1 MVSGGADNGFNGD
14 YAGYALTTQFNG
26 GSSKVRGLEL
36 NYSQQLRFLPG
47 IFKGLAAYANYT
59 KMETEGNYGAGNS
72 IALAPNPKGKVAGFN
87 PETSNLGLSYFHSR
101 VTVRL
106 QYNHRTRFLATYNV
120 NESQQAY
127 TIRRDTVD
135 LKTLYQFSRRLSV
148 YLDVNNI
155 LQEYETGTDIG
166 ARASARRILTPGFFF
181 GVNTRL

>member
-1 MVSGGADNGFNGD
+1 M
-14 YAGYALTTQFNG
+14 
-26 GSSKVRGLEL
+26 
-36 NYSQQLRFLPG
+36 
-47 IFKGLAAYANYT
+47 
-59 KMETEGNYGAGNS
+59 
-72 IALAPNPKGKVAGFN
+72 
-87 PETSNLGLSYFHSR
+87 
-101 VTVRL
+101 TVRL
-106 QYNHRTRFLATYNV
+106 QYNHRTRFLSTYSV